1 LRLGDQALLKRL
13 GVVDDVIEEPMGGAQ
28 NSPEEA
34 AKSVGKAVR
43 SHLAELV
50 KLSKEQLLE
59 KRYARYRAL
68 G

>member
-1 LRLGDQALLKRL
+1 
-13 GVVDDVIEEPMGGAQ
+13 MGGAQ

-68 G
+68 GELDDGKVIDINEAAS